1 MMPESFPREHLYHAK
16 SLVGKSGPELLQEV
30 LRLTI
35 YTVSNNLLCLFSWRG
50 KWKETSTLLSQSG
63 VMSHR
68 FDITTFHDT
77 TATAFFEKIFQAA
90 VYHAVTK
97 DFGDMELRIIK
108 WILSCG
114 HDVNSPVPF
123 KEYDRALTAFHA
135 SILWGRKNLVQF
147 FLDHGSD
154 INMTL
159 SQRTPLELILDSLQY
174 SSLCGTPFV
183 SSRPYLSTK
192 TRLEVAYLLL
202 SRGAAVN
209 LPIRD
214 GCEPALHL
222 AFRLG
227 NIDLVKTI
235 QSHGSD
241 PRPSFEPT
249 RGLISEQNAL
259 CRAAGFEDQGT
270 PANETALELVK
281 DVLKSLT
288 PRGIS
293 SSSSTDLIT
302 ADVFISAAAAGNY
315 RVVEHL
321 SKLSRNFMAPNKFG
335 VTALHAAVQ
344 SDEFRVCR
352 LLLELGCP
360 VTPSETSTDY
370 LSPLH
375 IACSKDNMAMVNLL
389 LSYGADVNACAT
401 LSEAVFERHQ
411 LGHRYAWD
419 SLTGQRMRSGKITPL
434 RLSLVS
440 SSTHDDGICAVA
452 LVDAGAKLYGG
463 EIPLA
468 ASFLQTSIVSALIN
482 AGGDPNERSLDGE
495 TPLQIVSEMMD
506 YEDDEVARADALNL
520 VEILLEG
527 GAAVE
532 GGELAWAVM
541 RGQWPLGRLL
551 IKYGAKLATSDNSG
565 LTGYEA
571 VILSNRHSMIESVFR
586 REKYDPGYLC
596 AAVAMENEAMVRR
609 LLSNRPAQRFSGPLE
624 AAAIGLA
631 AVQNDLSLL
640 QLLVASLPRS
650 TAGILPL
657 GVARSDGKLWGM
669 GPKYPFWRDSKALQ
683 GSLLACA
690 AIEITAS
697 SYANSEE
704 KKMGAFSYLLEH
716 DYAPDWITWMC
727 LAKFNR
733 IRMASALLQKGYRV
747 GSAGRRP
754 SSACGPLYYAV
765 LNRSMDMV
773 RLLLAAGSPINETV
787 KDIKGGRT
795 PLQLAV
801 ENADMDGIKILLD
814 AGADVNAPAAM
825 KSGATALQ
833 LAAIKGHLGIARLL
847 LESKAEIDAPR
858 ALLNGRT
865 ALEGAAEHGRID
877 MIQFL
882 LDHGARTDG
891 TGRRQYAHSVRLAER
906 LGHFTAAELLKRHG
920 GWAEADKEI
929 AGDADNLDEK
939 GRWSDEEDLDNIF
952 AVAGLSTDE
961 EDDDEED
968 SENGDGEDDEN
979 EVEEDC
985 EDGDDEEDLDNI
997 FAVAELFTD
1006 EEDDDEEDSENE
1018 DGEDDENEVEEE
1030 GENEDDEGGDRDEEN
1045 NFGENENHEGGRA
1058 DVEGEYW
1065 MGSGEH
1071 TVTSGADMDQGLWD
1085 GNVVTEMLTIPD
1097 HHEEIPGFIDQGFCL
1112 GDWLMEEDIVLDEE
1126 YE

>member
-1 MMPESFPREHLYHAK
+1 MMPESFPGEHLYHAK

-35 YTVSNNLLCLFSWRG
+35 YTVSNNILCLFGWQG

-77 TATAFFEKIFQAA
+77 TATAFFEKVFQAA
-90 VYHAVTK
+90 VYYAVTK
-97 DFGDMELRIIK
+97 DVSNMELRIIK

-183 SSRPYLSTK
+183 SSKPYLSTE

-227 NIDLVKTI
+227 DIDLVKTI
-235 QSHGSD
+235 QSHGPD
-241 PRPSFEPT
+241 PRLSFEPT

-259 CRAAGFEDQGT
+259 CRAAGFEDQRT

-281 DVLKSLT
+281 NVLKSLT

-293 SSSSTDLIT
+293 SSSSTGLIT

-344 SDEFRVCR
+344 SDKFRVCR

-375 IACSKDNMAMVNLL
+375 IACSKNNMAMVNLL
-389 LSYGADVNACAT
+389 LSYGADINACVT
-401 LSEAVFERHQ
+401 LSETVFERHQ
-411 LGHRYAWD
+411 LGRDYDLD
-419 SLTGQRMRSGKITPL
+419 SFTGLEMWFRKITPL
-434 RLSLVS
+434 QLSLFS
-440 SSTHDDGICAVA
+440 SSTHDDGICVVA

-463 EIPLA
+463 EIPRATRYLEA
-468 ASFLQTSIVSALIN
+468 SIVSALIN
-482 AGGDPNERSLDGE
+482 AGGDPNDRSPVGE
-495 TPLQIVSEMMD
+495 TPLQIACNIM
-506 YEDDEVARADALNL
+506 DDEDANADTLNL

-527 GAAVE
+527 GAALE
-532 GGELAWAVM
+532 GGELARAVM

-571 VILSNRHSMIESVFR
+571 VILSNRHRMIESVFR

-631 AVQNDLSLL
+631 AMQNDLSLL

-657 GVARSDGKLWGM
+657 EVRQYDGKLSGM
-669 GPKYPFWRDSKALQ
+669 APKYPFWRDSNALQ

-690 AIEITAS
+690 AIEITDS

-704 KKMGAFSYLLEH
+704 KKMDAFSYLLEH
-716 DYAPDWITWMC
+716 DYAPDWITWVC
-727 LAKFNR
+727 LAKYSR

-747 GSAGRRP
+747 RSAGRRT
-754 SSACGPLYYAV
+754 SSACGPLYYAI

-787 KDIKGGRT
+787 RDIKGGRT

-891 TGRRQYAHSVRLAER
+891 TGRRQYAHSVRLAEK

-920 GWAEADKEI
+920 GWTEADKEI
-929 AGDADNLDEK
+929 GGDADNLGEE

-968 SENGDGEDDEN
+968 SENEDGEDDEN
-979 EVEEDC
+979 EVEEDG
-985 EDGDDEEDLDNI
+985 EDEDDEEDLDNI
-997 FAVAELFTD
+997 FAVVGLSTD

-1018 DGEDDENEVEEE
+1018 DGEDDENEVEED

-1045 NFGENENHEGGRA
+1045 NVGENENNEGGRA

-1112 GDWLMEEDIVLDEE
+1112 EDWSMEEDIVLDEE